1 MLSTE
6 DSVEMPHRRLGRTAL
21 AGTAVAIALVS
32 GCFLLASSTGAVLTV
47 GVRDTVNPVP
57 FGAAV
62 FATAAAGGGA
72 YLLGRW
78 AGRIA
83 HPRRTF
89 LLVTIVGLLAS
100 AVPPLQAS
108 SDAATAIWLLVMHAA
123 AALALIPAVA
133 SALPTARRSGVV
145 TRSAMRITGSAGPD
159 TDRSGGL
166 AQQVVV
172 EDQ

>member
-1 MLSTE
+1 M
-6 DSVEMPHRRLGRTAL
+6 
-21 AGTAVAIALVS
+21 
-32 GCFLLASSTGAVLTV
+32 
-47 GVRDTVNPVP
+47 
-57 FGAAV
+57 
-62 FATAAAGGGA
+62 
-72 YLLGRW
+72 
-78 AGRIA
+78 
-83 HPRRTF
+83 
-89 LLVTIVGLLAS
+89 VTIVGLLAS